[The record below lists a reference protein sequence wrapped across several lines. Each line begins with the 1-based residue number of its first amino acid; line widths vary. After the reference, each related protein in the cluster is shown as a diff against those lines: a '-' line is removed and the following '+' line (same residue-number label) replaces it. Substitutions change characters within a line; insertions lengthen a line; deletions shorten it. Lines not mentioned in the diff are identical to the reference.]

1 MIRDEYIVRPLY
13 LIIYIHI
20 IKGLIYISIRY
31 KSFLV
36 AKSIVYQ
43 RFRINYRQL
52 MYVTLYRIECGK
64 KILHKTMARY
74 HVNDLPTSLSMKS
87 INKLKRYYAY
97 IHILIR
103 IRIEIVR
110 N

>member
-43 RFRINYRQL
+43 PINYRQL
-52 MYVTLYRIECGK
+52 MYVTLLNRMST
-64 KILHKTMARY
+64 KILHKIAGKVSR
-74 HVNDLPTSLSMKS
+74 
-87 INKLKRYYAY
+87 
-97 IHILIR
+97 
-103 IRIEIVR
+103 
-110 N
+110 